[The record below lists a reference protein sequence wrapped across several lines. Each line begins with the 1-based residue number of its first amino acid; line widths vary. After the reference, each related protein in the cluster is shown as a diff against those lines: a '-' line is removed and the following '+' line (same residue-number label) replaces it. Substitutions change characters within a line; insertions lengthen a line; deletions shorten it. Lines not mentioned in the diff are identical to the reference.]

1 MEMEEREFFS
11 SDNVYV
17 SLTRFVA
24 FGKTYAMSGVTS
36 VAAAE
41 VKPNHSGSTTIIGL
55 GAVCCLIGLSSPTFF
70 VIGLLLIAAG
80 WFVRKSKT
88 PDYFVTLTTSAGHV
102 QAVHSK
108 DREYIA
114 SIVQALNDCIVAR
127 G

>member
-1 MEMEEREFFS
+1 MEEREFFS
-11 SDNVYV
+11 GDNVYV

-36 VAAAE
+36 VSAAE
-41 VKPNHSGSTTIIGL
+41 VKPDYSGSTL
-55 GAVCCLIGLSSPTFF
+55 MMVVGAIFTLIGLSAPICFL
-70 VIGLLLIAAG
+70 IGIALIAAG
-80 WFVRKSKT
+80 YFSRAAKT
-88 PDYFVTLTTSAGHV
+88 PDYYVTLTTSAGHV
-102 QAVHSK
+102 QAVRSK